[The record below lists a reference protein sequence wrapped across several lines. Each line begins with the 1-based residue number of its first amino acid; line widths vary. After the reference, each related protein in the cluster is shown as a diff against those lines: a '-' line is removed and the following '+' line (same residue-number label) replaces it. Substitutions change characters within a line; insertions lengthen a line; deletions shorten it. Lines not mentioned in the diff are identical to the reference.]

1 MAIKAMQSKEYSLEI
16 GGKTLKA
23 QFTDLADQANG
34 SVIISYGNT
43 SLLATAV
50 ISKKE
55 KDSDYFPLTV
65 EYEERFYAAGKI
77 LGGQFI
83 RREGRPSDEAIL
95 SGRIVDRTIRP
106 LFNLQMRYE
115 VQVVITILSI
125 DADDPDVLAVIGAS
139 LALGT
144 SDIPW
149 NGPVSATRIGKIGD
163 SFIVNP
169 TYANRA
175 EEKFEMDMLACGKDG
190 NINMIEVGSKEI
202 SDEIATESLKRASIE
217 IEKINEF
224 QKNIINEIGKAKKEI
239 KEPEAPEGLEKL
251 FVDNI
256 EPKFYEAVFSG
267 PGKGNITALED
278 EWVKIFEEKYPD
290 AKKSFAVN
298 LFEDK
303 LNDLIHKEAIEKG
316 KRPDGRGADDL
327 RPLFAKAGGISS
339 IIHGTGIFYRGGTH
353 VFSALT
359 LGGPGDSQIVDG
371 MEVNTKKHFMH
382 HYNFPPFSSGE
393 TGRVGG
399 INRRATGHGNLAEKA
414 LLPVIPGKDKFPYTI
429 RIVSES
435 FASNGSTS
443 MASVCA
449 SSIAFMDAGVP
460 ISKPVAGIASGIM
473 LQDEHKYCLLTD
485 IQGPEDHHGDMD
497 FKVAGTRDGITA
509 IQMDVKVDGI
519 PINILSEAL
528 GKAKNARL
536 KILDVIEKEISAPR
550 ADISPNAPKILS
562 LKIKT
567 DQIGLVIGGGGKT
580 IKEIMEKTGAQVDIE
595 DDGTVFFTGKNGSA
609 EKAMQIVAD
618 MTREF
623 VRGDKFDG
631 TVTKIV
637 DFGAFVRIAGN
648 TEGLVHV
655 SEIAPFRV
663 EKVGTYL
670 KEGQVVPVV
679 VKDVDER
686 GKISLSIK
694 QVAPNLFSK

>member
-1 MAIKAMQSKEYSLEI
+1 MQTKEYSIEV
-16 GGKTLKA
+16 GGKVLKA
-23 QFTDLADQANG
+23 EFTNLADQANG
-34 SVIISYGNT
+34 SVIISYGDT
-43 SLLATAV
+43 VLLATAV
-50 ISKKE
+50 MSKKE
-55 KDSDYFPLTV
+55 KDIDYFPLSV

-77 LGGQFI
+77 LGGQFT

-95 SGRIVDRTIRP
+95 SGRIIDRTIRP
-106 LFNLQMRYE
+106 LFNQNIRHE
-115 VQVVITILSI
+115 IQVVITVLSI
-125 DADDPDVLAVIGAS
+125 GEDDPDVLAVIGTS

-144 SDIPW
+144 SNIPW
-149 NGPVSATRIGKIGD
+149 KGPVSSVRIGKVGEN
-163 SFIVNP
+163 FIINP
-169 TYANRA
+169 AYTDRANSEFR
-175 EEKFEMDMLACGKDG
+175 MDMIACGKDG

-202 SDEIATESLKRASIE
+202 TNEVASEALNKASGE

-224 QKNIINEIGKAKKEI
+224 QQKIISEIGKQKKVIEE
-239 KEPEAPEGLEKL
+239 KKAPEGIEALFAEK
-251 FVDNI
+251 I
-256 EPKFYEAVFSG
+256 EAKFYDAVFAG
-267 PGKGNITALED
+267 PGHESIHKIMD
-278 EWVKIFEEKYPD
+278 EWIAAYEEKFPEE
-290 AKKSFAVN
+290 KKSFAHEY
-298 LFEDK
+298 FENK

-316 KRPDGRGADDL
+316 KRPDGRSLDEV
-327 RPLFAKAGGISS
+327 RPLFAKAGGISK

-359 LGGPGDSQIVDG
+359 LGGPGDSQIIDG
-371 MEVNTKKHFMH
+371 MEVNTKKNFMH

-414 LLPVIPGKDKFPYTI
+414 LIPVIPTKENFPYTI

-460 ISKPVAGIASGIM
+460 ITRPVAGIASGIM
-473 LQDEHKYCLLTD
+473 MESAEKYALLTD

-497 FKVAGTRDGITA
+497 FKVAGTREGITA

-519 PINILSEAL
+519 PLKILAEAL
-528 GKAKNARL
+528 EKAKIARL
-536 KILDVIEKEISAPR
+536 KILDVMEKEIANPR
-550 ADISPNAPKILS
+550 SDISSNAPKIIS
-562 LKIKT
+562 IKIKP

-580 IKEIMEKTGAQVDIE
+580 IKEIKEKTGAEIDIE

-609 EKAMQIVAD
+609 EAAKKIVED

-623 VRGDKFDG
+623 IRGDKFDG
-631 TVTKIV
+631 TVTKVV
-637 DFGAFVRIAGN
+637 DFGAFVRISGN

-663 EKVGTYL
+663 EKVGSYL

-679 VKDVDER
+679 VKDVDDR

-694 QVAPNLFSK
+694 AIDPNLFKKID